1 MFIIE
6 KLTVHTSEDKQ
17 QKTVDHSSAHFRS
30 R

>member
-6 KLTVHTSEDKQ
+6 ILTVHTSEDKH
-17 QKTVDHSSAHFRS
+17 KKSVYHSSAHFRS